1 MTASTP
7 ETTRPPSAVKV
18 ALLGAGNVGAEVA
31 RTLLDHGPE
40 FAARV
45 GAPVELIG
53 IAVRDLAARRTVE
66 LPEELLTTDAEALV
80 DAADVVI
87 ELTGGIEPARS
98 RILRALHAGKPVI
111 SGNKALIARHGRQLQ
126 DAADAAGVPLS
137 YEAAVAGAIPIV
149 RPMQDSLAGDRVD
162 RVLGIMNGTT
172 NYILDQ
178 MDTTGAQFHDALA
191 EAQELGYAEA
201 DPTADVEGHD
211 AAAKAAILASLAFH
225 STFTIDDV
233 YCRGITGVTAAD
245 VAAAREAGYVIKLLA
260 VCERCPGGVNL
271 RVTPT
276 MIPREHPLAGVHG
289 AYNAVFVEA
298 ANAGSLMF
306 YGAGAGGAATAS
318 AWHPNSVLLAAG
330 STDGHARV
338 LSSFVKGVDAR
349 PEPSA
354 WGERLPFNTVCG
366 EFLNNTA
373 GWVHSVAFSP
383 SGNALAF
390 ASHDSTLTV
399 VYPSAP
405 EQPPAAVISISTQV
419 LPFTSL
425 VWTSEDEII
434 AAGYNCEAYRL
445 QGSEQGWTLAGSLE
459 SKGRPGLAEARE
471 ESAFNMFR
479 QMDLKGK
486 GSQDD
491 TKLKTVH
498 QNTIS
503 TIRSYEESG
512 DKVSKISSSGVDG
525 RVVIWNV

>member
-7 ETTRPPSAVKV
+7 ETTRPPSTVKV

-45 GAPVELIG
+45 GAPVELVG

-66 LPEELLTTDAEALV
+66 LPEALLTTDAEALV

-178 MDTTGAQFHDALA
+178 MDTTGAQFDDALA
-191 EAQELGYAEA
+191 EAQKLGYAEA

-260 VCERCPGGVNL
+260 VCERCAGGVNL

-318 AWHPNSVLLAAG
+318 AVLGDFVSAARRLVLGGPAQGADPHAQLAAAPMDDVR
-330 STDGHARV
+330 T
-338 LSSFVKGVDAR
+338 SF
-349 PEPSA
+349 SI
-354 WGERLPFNTVCG
+354 
-366 EFLNNTA
+366 
-373 GWVHSVAFSP
+373 
-383 SGNALAF
+383 
-390 ASHDSTLTV
+390 TLTV
-399 VYPSAP
+399 QDRLGVLARIAQVFADHS
-405 EQPPAAVISISTQV
+405 VSIFTMQQTDHPHGDPQLSEIRLVTHRGANKDLV
-419 LPFTSL
+419 ATVDALRELPFVEGVTG
-425 VWTSEDEII
+425 V
-434 AAGYNCEAYRL
+434 
-445 QGSEQGWTLAGSLE
+445 
-459 SKGRPGLAEARE
+459 
-471 ESAFNMFR
+471 
-479 QMDLKGK
+479 
-486 GSQDD
+486 
-491 TKLKTVH
+491 
-498 QNTIS
+498 
-503 TIRSYEESG
+503 IRVEHA
-512 DKVSKISSSGVDG
+512 D
-525 RVVIWNV
+525 

>member
-1 MTASTP
+1 MSDSTP
-7 ETTRPPSAVKV
+7 ETTRPSTTVKV

-31 RTLLDHGPE
+31 RTLLEHGDE

-45 GAPVELIG
+45 GAPIELTG
-53 IAVRDLAARRTVE
+53 IAVRDLAARRTVQ
-66 LPEELLTTDAEALV
+66 LPEGLFTTDAEALI

-87 ELTGGIEPARS
+87 ELTGGIEPTRS
-98 RILRALHAGKPVI
+98 RILRALHGGKPVI

-178 MDTTGAQFHDALA
+178 MDTTGAQFDDALA
-191 EAQELGYAEA
+191 EAQRLGYAEA

-306 YGAGAGGAATAS
+306 YGAGAGGAPTAS
-318 AWHPNSVLLAAG
+318 AVLGDFVSAARRLVLGGPAQGADPHAQLAAAPMDDVR
-330 STDGHARV
+330 T
-338 LSSFVKGVDAR
+338 SF
-349 PEPSA
+349 SI
-354 WGERLPFNTVCG
+354 
-366 EFLNNTA
+366 
-373 GWVHSVAFSP
+373 
-383 SGNALAF
+383 
-390 ASHDSTLTV
+390 TLTV
-399 VYPSAP
+399 QDRLGVLARIA
-405 EQPPAAVISISTQV
+405 QVFADHGVSIFTMQQTDHPHGDPQLSEIRLVTHRGANKDLV
-419 LPFTSL
+419 ATVDALRELPF
-425 VWTSEDEII
+425 VEDV
-434 AAGYNCEAYRL
+434 AG
-445 QGSEQGWTLAGSLE
+445 
-459 SKGRPGLAEARE
+459 
-471 ESAFNMFR
+471 
-479 QMDLKGK
+479 
-486 GSQDD
+486 
-491 TKLKTVH
+491 V
-498 QNTIS
+498 
-503 TIRSYEESG
+503 IRVEHA
-512 DKVSKISSSGVDG
+512 D
-525 RVVIWNV
+525 